1 LIFKVMMVIG
11 LSVSVFAQQ
20 ISDVSANSAEYS
32 AVQHSVNKGYFSLV
46 DGNQFLPNQSVTR
59 SELALILQRLDTL
72 SAKSDLSNQDIA
84 ELKDFSVRFKKY
96 LANQETSTEV
106 VGSEV
111 SLIQNEQK
119 AINYD
124 ISRLEEKVQI
134 VKKKRKEQETFLW
147 IALGL
152 SVLSIL
158 K

>member
-1 LIFKVMMVIG
+1 MMVIG

-20 ISDVSANSAEYS
+20 ISDVSAKSAEYS

-72 SAKSDLSNQDIA
+72 STKSDLSNQDIA

-111 SLIQNEQK
+111 SLIQTEQK
-119 AINYD
+119 ALNSD

>member
-1 LIFKVMMVIG
+1 MVIG

-20 ISDVSANSAEYS
+20 ISDVSAKSAEYS